1 VLTLVVGF
9 ATYGPTM
16 TTQIQLPP
24 IVLTDKN
31 QLRELELSLLHYL
44 DVVRLAMQGASCPLQ
59 EGAPSRPIA
68 EITPRPDHKRP
79 RQECRDMITQIV
91 SRQTGEFNSRD
102 IYTIVRQT
110 KTYPVEMMSGA
121 LLGLVKTKVLR
132 LVKKLAPSQGM
143 ILEKR

>member
-1 VLTLVVGF
+1 
-9 ATYGPTM
+9 
-16 TTQIQLPP
+16 
-24 IVLTDKN
+24 
-31 QLRELELSLLHYL
+31 
-44 DVVRLAMQGASCPLQ
+44 
-59 EGAPSRPIA
+59 
-68 EITPRPDHKRP
+68 
-79 RQECRDMITQIV
+79 MITQIV